1 MRALLDIEKSA
12 QRTIKS
18 GLQYDNLFPPANL
31 LDKIRHSDG
40 NVKDTVKAM
49 QEVVLKYLDDTR
61 LIAPKLKGAT
71 LKETLNN
78 VWKFLYSHCQYRL
91 DEKGLEQLRRP
102 ARAWHDR
109 VHGIDCDCFSIF
121 ISSILTN
128 LDIPHSF
135 RIAKYLNEYGQPG
148 DWQHVYVIVP
158 KQTGGHYTLDCVAHH
173 FDYEKPPKDKIDY
186 TMTQLNGI
194 PIAILSGFGN
204 SSDDELYGILTGIDF
219 AEVELLEGLGKIPS
233 DQQELTAIY
242 NHLLRTRDYI
252 LKNPQSVITS
262 GGAKANLD
270 MLNYAIDNWNT
281 SNRDKALELLEK
293 EEERWNEHNGVS
305 GLDAGDDDDE
315 INGLG
320 AAKKTKKKFWSN
332 VKNVTKKVGKGLKKV
347 GKALVRYN
355 PLTLAVRGGFLLAMK
370 INLLGMAKQIYPG
383 YLTEAEA
390 KGKGVNHDTWQK
402 AQNVIPK
409 INHIF
414 VNVLQGKA
422 DKLKKA
428 IMNGRAA
435 KQFHGFGELGEPAT
449 IATVLTAV
457 TPLVAA
463 YAAIKKAGL
472 NSEADKSVQG
482 FGDMDELE
490 GLGDTED
497 ATSAAAKQ
505 GFIQLIKNWW
515 KKTMG
520 SEKAIAPETITDE
533 DKEPSENSAEAKSA
547 SHDIIKAGEKE
558 GDNSGDNESKFMQFI
573 KANPVPAAIGGVAI
587 VTGIA
592 LLVRHAMKQPKK
604 TQASVALSGYRKKR
618 KRKRSKPAHKK
629 MKTLILK

>member
-1 MRALLDIEKSA
+1 MKALLDIEKSA
-12 QRTIKS
+12 QRNIKS

-31 LDKIRHSDG
+31 LDKIKYSDG
-40 NVKDTVKAM
+40 NVKDTVKSM

-61 LIAPKLKGAT
+61 LIAPKLKGST
-71 LKETLNN
+71 LKETLSNI
-78 VWKFLYSHCQYRL
+78 WKFLYAHCQYRL
-91 DEKGLEQLRRP
+91 DKKGLEQLRRP

-135 RIAKYLNEYGQPG
+135 RIAKYLNEYGQAG
-148 DWQHVYVIVP
+148 DWQHVYIIVP
-158 KQTGGHYTLDCVAHH
+158 KSNGGHYTLDCVAHH
-173 FDYEKPPKDKIDY
+173 FDYEKPPLDKIDY

-219 AEVELLEGLGKIPS
+219 AEIDELEGLGKIPS
-233 DQQELTAIY
+233 NQQELTAIY
-242 NHLLRTRDYI
+242 NYLVRTRDYI

-281 SNRDKALELLEK
+281 PNRDKALEILER

-305 GLDAGDDDDE
+305 GLDAGDDED

-320 AAKKTKKKFWSN
+320 AAKKSKKKFWSS
-332 VKNVTKKVGKGLKKV
+332 VKNVTKKVGKGIKKV
-347 GKALVRYN
+347 GKALIRYN

-370 INLLGMAKQIYPG
+370 INLLGMAKQILPG
-383 YLTEAEA
+383 YLTEEEA
-390 KGKGVNHDTWQK
+390 KAKGVNNSTWQK
-402 AQNVIPK
+402 AKNVIPK
-409 INHIF
+409 IEHIF

-428 IMNGRAA
+428 IMSGRAA
-435 KQFHGFGELGEPAT
+435 RQFHGFGELGEPAT

-457 TPLVAA
+457 TPLLAA

-472 NSEADKSVQG
+472 NSEDKSVQG
-482 FGDMDELE
+482 YGDELE
-490 GLGDTED
+490 GLGENDD
-497 ATSAAAKQ
+497 ATTAAAKQ

-520 SEKAIAPETITDE
+520 SEKAIAPEKISDE
-533 DKEPSENSAEAKSA
+533 DKEPSETSAEGKPAVI
-547 SHDIIKAGEKE
+547 DNDNE
-558 GDNSGDNESKFMQFI
+558 GDKSKGGFMQFI
-573 KANPVPAAIGGVAI
+573 KANPVPALIGGAAI

-592 LLVRHAMKQPKK
+592 LLVHHTMKQPKK
-604 TQASVALSGYRKKR
+604 QAATSLSGYRKKR
-618 KRKRSKPAHKK
+618 KRRRPKPAHRK